1 MLRVPE
7 MSCFVVHVFGVSS
20 FPCLSSIFYWSFL
33 GSSGQPPSLALSSG
47 VASVLGVGVRVG
59 IGGGSGMPPTGHQSR
74 AVFFLVASDRP
85 FLAWGTPL
93 EGRLLKLP
101 LVISFQLLL

>member
-1 MLRVPE
+1 M
-7 MSCFVVHVFGVSS
+7 
-20 FPCLSSIFYWSFL
+20 FL
-33 GSSGQPPSLALSSG
+33 GFCHFPVSLFHLLLEFPGIIKTTAFTGTLTSG

-59 IGGGSGMPPTGHQSR
+59 IGSESGMPPTGHQSR
-74 AVFFLVASDRP
+74 AVFFLVASDLP

-101 LVISFQLLL
+101 SVISFQLLL